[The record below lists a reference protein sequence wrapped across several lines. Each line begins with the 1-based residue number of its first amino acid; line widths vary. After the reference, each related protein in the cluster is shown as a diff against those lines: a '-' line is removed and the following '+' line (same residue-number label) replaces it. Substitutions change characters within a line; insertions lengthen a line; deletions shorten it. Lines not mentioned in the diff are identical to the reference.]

1 MVLRF
6 ASQILLNLYFKCLI
20 LHWIEYIQR
29 NKDFNGNHNGCV
41 WECQYVFAAVWWM
54 FPLEIMLMISFIFI
68 VNNNEKNAAADSKE
82 NGVLFSP
89 IDSEPLPETTVGG
102 NMENLKTSSY
112 WKVSR
117 WQPGCVKTLI
127 TGLNIY
133 FANQIRFRSKAV
145 DSGYIL
151 YIYKKKLHQKT
162 TNCKLIKLIWC
173 PSRWLPQE
181 VTVEP

>member
-29 NKDFNGNHNGCV
+29 NKDFNGNHRNGPACV
-41 WECQYVFAAVWWM
+41 WGCQCVFAAVWWM
-54 FPLEIMLMISFIFI
+54 FPPEIMLISFIFI
-68 VNNNEKNAAADSKE
+68 LNNNEKTAAADSKE

-89 IDSEPLPETTVGG
+89 TDSEPLSETTVGG

-117 WQPGCVKTLI
+117 WQSGCVKTLI

-133 FANQIRFRSKAV
+133 FANQIRFRSKAA

-151 YIYKKKLHQKT
+151 F
-162 TNCKLIKLIWC
+162 
-173 PSRWLPQE
+173 
-181 VTVEP
+181 